1 MLSVTAAHTTP
12 AVAIT
17 GTQARA
23 STVMIRLPPGRFFI
37 VNFDSFRTDGRIR
50 RTVRATNRR

>member
-23 STVMIRLPPGRFFI
+23 STV
-37 VNFDSFRTDGRIR
+37 VNRR
-50 RTVRATNRR
+50 RTGFLIITNTSIL